1 MDIKPKILYHG
12 SQYEMPDGVIHAKP
26 AYVTS
31 TNTPINAVFATS
43 DFAHA
48 RLYAVMRIIASGW
61 KTPYGSDS
69 LYVERMNHE
78 VPEKAYVYELDADG
92 FEYDARTDYY
102 SVTDKKIKN
111 IIEIDIM
118 KEIKNGNIKIYILKE
133 KIDFSNM
140 SQEHAR
146 ALWRELRQNKDN
158 FELYNPNKYYHGSHA
173 EISDDYL
180 QPRKNFNS
188 VQDNVVSGAFVTS
201 DEDYAK
207 FFAINHCI
215 GCGFTKK
222 EGKKIYLE
230 RLLDNI
236 KPEFFVYSV
245 YETPDNPFVHDRGS
259 EYYSPK
265 PIKITECKKYDT
277 AKEIE
282 KLGYE
287 IYVFDEPLKRKVDKE
302 SGNNFS
308 VQAAAADAIKQKKYH
323 RVDIASMIK
332 KQNGNVFQTM
342 LQKLFHQ
349 KND

>member
-1 MDIKPKILYHG
+1 MDTKPKTLYHG
-12 SQYEMPDGVIHAKP
+12 SKDKITDGIIHAEP
-26 AYVTS
+26 AYMTA
-31 TNTPINAVFATS
+31 TNTPIKAVFATS

-48 RLYAVMRIIASGW
+48 RLYAVMRLIGNGW
-61 KTPYGSDS
+61 KAPRGSDS
-69 LYVERMNHE
+69 LYVEKMNHE
-78 VPEKAYVYELDADG
+78 IPKKAYVYELDADG
-92 FEYDARTDYY
+92 FEYDANTDYY
-102 SVTDKKIKN
+102 SVSDKKIKN

-118 KEIKNGNIKIYILKE
+118 QEVKNGNIKIYVLKD

-140 SQEHAR
+140 SKEHAR
-146 ALWRELRQNKDN
+146 ALWRELRRNKDN
-158 FELYNPNKYYHGSHA
+158 FELYNPNKYYHGSHT

-215 GCGFTKK
+215 GCGHTRK

-245 YETPDNPFVHDRGS
+245 YEMPDNPFIHDRGT
-259 EYYSPK
+259 EYYSTK
-265 PIKITECKKYDT
+265 PIKIAERKKYDT

-308 VQAAAADAIKQKKYH
+308 VQAVAADAIKQKKYH

-332 KQNGNVFQTM
+332 KQHKNIFQTIF
-342 LQKLFHQ
+342 QKLFHQ

>member
-1 MDIKPKILYHG
+1 MDTKIKTFYHG
-12 SQYEMPDGVIHAKP
+12 S
-26 AYVTS
+26 
-31 TNTPINAVFATS
+31 
-43 DFAHA
+43 
-48 RLYAVMRIIASGW
+48 
-61 KTPYGSDS
+61 KT
-69 LYVERMNHE
+69 
-78 VPEKAYVYELDADG
+78 
-92 FEYDARTDYY
+92 
-102 SVTDKKIKN
+102 
-111 IIEIDIM
+111 
-118 KEIKNGNIKIYILKE
+118 
-133 KIDFSNM
+133 
-140 SQEHAR
+140 
-146 ALWRELRQNKDN
+146 
-158 FELYNPNKYYHGSHA
+158 
-173 EISDDYL
+173 EISDAYL

-215 GCGFTKK
+215 GCGYTKK

-245 YETPDNPFVHDRGS
+245 YETSDNQFIHDKGT
-259 EYYSPK
+259 EYYSTK
-265 PIKITECKKYDT
+265 PTKIIGRKKYDT

-308 VQAAAADAIKQKKYH
+308 VQAEVENMIKQKKYH
-323 RVDIASMIK
+323 RVDISNMIK
-332 KQNGNVFQTM
+332 QQNTNVFQTM

-349 KND
+349 NSD